1 MYNAVIWNARKE
13 DDHTARRCE
22 MIKRQKIITS
32 PKATIQRQRKENGHW
47 NNSKTPSDLI
57 TVEAN
62 SSTLCT
68 DFVEITKA
76 NYPISMTTSRIRLKL
91 SFNPQKLGYGYKE
104 REKLVYILTVN
115 TFLVNCQGSQMQMV
129 YSFFSD
135 ISSGHKIIK
144 SPSGQRITT

>member
-1 MYNAVIWNARKE
+1 MLGKKMITLPEGVRWSNARGQSHHLKPQSSGS
-13 DDHTARRCE
+13 A
-22 MIKRQKIITS
+22 
-32 PKATIQRQRKENGHW
+32 ENGHW

-76 NYPISMTTSRIRLKL
+76 NYPISMTTSRIRPKL

-144 SPSGQRITT
+144 SPGGQRITT